1 MNDLAY
7 FLLFLGF
14 TIFAAVL
21 HILGAHYYLS
31 RNKNDITEMVI
42 SILIMSIM
50 FGTFIYIVKMYSYYF
65 FGSKFDLIDSD
76 IIYIFG
82 ILLGSIIY
90 TSLYLKKSIPIYT
103 YIIMLLILLLIILN
117 FNSKKKT

>member
-14 TIFAAVL
+14 TIFAAAL
-21 HILGAHYYLS
+21 HILGGHYYLS
-31 RNKNDITEMVI
+31 HNNNDTMKMII

-50 FGTFIYIVKMYSYYF
+50 FGTFIYIVKMYGFYF
-65 FGSKFDLIDSD
+65 FGANFDLIDSD

-82 ILLGSIIY
+82 ILLGSILY
-90 TSLYLKKSIPIYT
+90 TSLVLKKSIPIYT